1 MSTLTVGRPP
11 EDDRTPAELARELAQ
26 MACAPAATFGG
37 LLDDND
43 TERDRQYQRLLTR
56 LIADWPDMWS
66 RAKEDDVDERL
77 RVSLSTN
84 EDRELF
90 NQHVD
95 QLSTRG
101 TVREEAA
108 YLVGVEVGQQRGGHG
123 ETGGSATR
131 PVSRTSTAD
140 SPSAPGRTV
149 GERISELAGRAMQPH
164 FEDIIE
170 RHSGLY
176 STLCDAV
183 APDQDQTTTTAFCE
197 RCQSAFF
204 RVDEE
209 RNTELVER
217 ERLWFKIGI
226 EVGRLRTAEQK

>member
-1 MSTLTVGRPP
+1 MSTPQNQRPSA
-11 EDDRTPAELARELAQ
+11 DNRTPAELARELAQ

-95 QLSTRG
+95 HLSTRG

-108 YLVGVEVGQQRGGHG
+108 YLVG
-123 ETGGSATR
+123 
-131 PVSRTSTAD
+131 
-140 SPSAPGRTV
+140 
-149 GERISELAGRAMQPH
+149 
-164 FEDIIE
+164 
-170 RHSGLY
+170 
-176 STLCDAV
+176 
-183 APDQDQTTTTAFCE
+183 
-197 RCQSAFF
+197 
-204 RVDEE
+204 
-209 RNTELVER
+209 
-217 ERLWFKIGI
+217 I
-226 EVGRLRTAEQK
+226 EVGRQSGGSGKTGGIAADPPVSGTAPPPTTTDDLNVDDLLITVIGRIWLAIATVHAEIGDVADVNEYGWHALSDLLKQMATDLEAARGQYCTEFNAMYDAAKARGAA